1 MLTYTIRRLV
11 LAVPTL
17 LFISLVIFLLLEL
30 APGDPMAQVPLTVPP
45 EVKEKMRLALGL
57 GEPVHIRFWK
67 WLVQFFWVEPQ
78 VLIDSIFGTK
88 LSWNW
93 EVPVPMP
100 TADALEALR
109 AEGLVR
115 EVAGQVEVL
124 TKEPRIISWQ
134 TRSPV
139 MDIVVQRLP
148 QTLWVV
154 GMAYVVG
161 ILIAIPVG
169 IYSAYRQY
177 SFFDQAGTFV
187 TMIGYSVPPFFTG
200 PLMIVIFAVY
210 LGWFPSIYDT
220 THVVNDWASFKKQ
233 IWQMFLPMMVL
244 ALQITAQIAR
254 FMRASMLDNLN
265 QDYVRTARAKGL
277 GERTVVLIHVL
288 RNSMIPVVT
297 VIALA
302 VPAVFGG
309 SIITEQVFKVNGI
322 GQLLITA
329 IQANDLPMVQ
339 TLTFIFAVLI
349 VLFNLIADVL
359 YGILDP
365 RIRYD

>member
-1 MLTYTIRRLV
+1 MLTYTIRRLI
-11 LAVPTL
+11 LSIPTL
-17 LFISLVIFLLLEL
+17 LFISLVIFLLLKL
-30 APGDPMAQVPLTVPP
+30 APGDPLASQPLTIPA
-45 EVKEKMRLALGL
+45 EVREKMREALGV
-57 GEPVHIRFWK
+57 GQPWYIAFPK
-67 WLVQFFWVEPQ
+67 WLYQFFVVEPM
-78 VLIDSIFGTK
+78 VLVDTIFGTTW
-88 LSWNW
+88 S
-93 EVPVPMP
+93 
-100 TADALEALR
+100 DGQFR
-109 AEGLVR
+109 A
-115 EVAGQVEVL
+115 
-124 TKEPRIISWQ
+124 ISWQ
-134 TRSPV
+134 TRSPI
-139 MDIVVQRLP
+139 MEIVAQRIP

-154 GMAYVVG
+154 GTAYIVA

-169 IYSAYRQY
+169 VYSAYRQY
-177 SFFDQAGTFV
+177 SFFDNAGTFV
-187 TMIGYSVPPFFTG
+187 TMVGFSVPPFFSG
-200 PLMIVIFAVY
+200 VLVIVIFSVQ

-220 THVVNDWASFKKQ
+220 TLKVVDWDSFVKQ
-233 IWQMFLPMMVL
+233 LQQMVMPVMVL
-244 ALQITAQIAR
+244 ALQITSQISR

-277 GERTVVLIHVL
+277 GEKTVVLVHVL

-297 VIALA
+297 IIALGI
-302 VPAVFGG
+302 PAIFGG
-309 SIITEQVFKVNGI
+309 AIITEQVFKVNGI